1 MQTKRIGGADLAALA
16 LFLFCVVFTVWYSYG
31 ESFPTDYW
39 FFLSSGREIVE
50 NGIPRVNPFSVEPGL
65 GIVVQ
70 QWLWDVVAYLLYSAG
85 GFNLALAPVCA
96 LAVSAIALALAA
108 GRVFSGGRAALWQE
122 LGLCSLFAAGALP
135 WLCARPHIVTMNL
148 MLAVLIVCERTAQ
161 DGRERRLMLLPLA
174 MVVEMQFHMSMAWIL
189 AFVCGVYC
197 LPRSVP
203 ELKAVLSPAGA
214 AAHVQ
219 ERKRFILALVAMVC
233 VMPANPYGVD
243 GMMCLFNSIGA
254 ASYRGLIFEM
264 RPLWVSGV
272 DWMVAVHLVAF
283 PLIAAVG
290 AKRGGKARLDLA
302 FLFACCAAAEVM
314 QVRSGW
320 IPCVAGAALAASSV
334 KGESRPG
341 REARAAAAVA
351 FAAAAA
357 VGIVLAATQA
367 VSPLPDSGAR
377 FTMWDTYAEPL
388 LDEAEADFGSK
399 DAVVFCSRWVDF
411 NYLEWR
417 GWKVLVD
424 ARPEIW
430 EPKVSGRPEHLNQ
443 DYFDCVYAA
452 SAGDSEAVERYVR
465 GRGCEYVLS
474 FERSSEADP
483 GYGEFL
489 AAQGWLERMDGN
501 GVYTLY
507 RVVAE

>member
-16 LFLFCVVFTVWYSYG
+16 LFLFCVVFTVWFSYG

-39 FFLSSGREIVE
+39 FFLSSGREIAE
-50 NGIPRVNPFSVEPGL
+50 NGVPRVNPFSVEPGL

-70 QWLWDVVAYLLYSAG
+70 QWLWDVGAYILYSAG

-108 GRVFSGGRAALWQE
+108 CRVFSGGRAALWQE
-122 LGLCSLFAAGALP
+122 LSLCSLFAAGALP

-161 DGRERRLMLLPLA
+161 DGREGRLALLPLV

-197 LPRSVP
+197 LPRSVT

-214 AAHVQ
+214 AAHVR

-233 VMPANPYGVD
+233 VMPINPYGVD
-243 GMMCLFNSIGA
+243 GMMYLFNSIGA

-272 DWMVAVHLVAF
+272 DWMVAVHLFAF
-283 PLIAAVG
+283 PLIAVICVR
-290 AKRGGKARLDLA
+290 RGGKVRPDLA

-320 IPCVAGAALAASSV
+320 IPCVAGVGLAASSV

-341 REARAAAAVA
+341 REARAAASVA

-357 VGIVLAATQA
+357 VGIGLAAAQA
-367 VSPLPDSGAR
+367 ISPLPDSSAK
-377 FTMWDTYAEPL
+377 FTMQDTYIEPL
-388 LDEAEADFGSK
+388 LEEVEGDFGSK

-430 EPKVSGRPEHLNQ
+430 EPKVSGSPKHLNQ
-443 DYFDCVYAA
+443 DFFDCVYAA
-452 SAGDSEAVERYVR
+452 GAGDGEAVERYVR

-474 FERSSEADP
+474 FEGSSEADP
-483 GYGEFL
+483 GYGEFF
-489 AAQGWLERMDGN
+489 AGQGWLERMDGN

-507 RVVAE
+507 RVVEK